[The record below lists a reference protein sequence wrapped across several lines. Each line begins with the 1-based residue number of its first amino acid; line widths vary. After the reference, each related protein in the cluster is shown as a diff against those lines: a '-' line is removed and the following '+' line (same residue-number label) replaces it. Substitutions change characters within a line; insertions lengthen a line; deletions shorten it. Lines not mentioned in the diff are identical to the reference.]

1 MKKLQNAINQLQQLA
16 KSRYKETKRIAK
28 ELLTACSQTTKL
40 TKRLE
45 RKIEVLQAR
54 DEQRKNSQ
62 LIKKEAKAATIINAV
77 QLTTNVEAPTPEKAN
92 EILSQKMCLIN
103 YKLVKDSKTTG
114 EKAGTL
120 TTRIASR
127 MPEVWNEYD
136 RKTKGLRRQNG
147 TIIYKDLKMRPRS
160 CAEDN
165 LVWIYELSD
174 ELSAI
179 FRAADEP
186 MQIFYGKLFTK
197 ELEKVQKIFNK
208 NKVFC

>member
-1 MKKLQNAINQLQQLA
+1 MTKLQTAIIELQKLA

-62 LIKKEAKAATIINAV
+62 LIKKEAKAATIINAL
-77 QLTTNVEAPTPEKAN
+77 QLTTNVEAPTPNQAN
-92 EILSQKMCLIN
+92 AILGKKMCLIN

-127 MPEVWNEYD
+127 MPEVWHEY
-136 RKTKGLRRQNG
+136 KQTPTGARRQNG
-147 TIIYKDLKMRPRS
+147 TIVYKNLQMQPRS
-160 CAEDN
+160 CAEDK
-165 LVWIYELSD
+165 LVWIYKLSD
-174 ELSAI
+174 ELSQI
-179 FRAADEP
+179 FRDASEP
-186 MQIFYGKLFTK
+186 MQIFYAKLFTK
-197 ELEKVQKIFNK
+197 YLNQTKKNFNK